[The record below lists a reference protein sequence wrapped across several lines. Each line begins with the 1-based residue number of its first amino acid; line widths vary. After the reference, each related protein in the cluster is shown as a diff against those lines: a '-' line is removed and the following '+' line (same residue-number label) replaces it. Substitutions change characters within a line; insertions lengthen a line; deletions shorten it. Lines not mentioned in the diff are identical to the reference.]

1 MELINNENENEIIN
15 NTEIKRT
22 RGRPK
27 KEEEDKKKR
36 PEHYDINYYH
46 SSKYSNKIKCDICN
60 SDVTFA
66 KLKRHQKTV
75 LCYHRSLINEIHRHN
90 INNL

>member
-1 MELINNENENEIIN
+1 MELINNENEIIN

-46 SSKYSNKIKCDICN
+46 SSKYSNKINCDLCD
-60 SDVTFA
+60 SSVTFA
-66 KLKRHQKTV
+66 KLNRHKKTV
-75 LCYHRSLINEIHRHN
+75 MCFHRTLLKIVEIH
-90 INNL
+90 NNL